1 MKQFQGRNF
10 FYGNKIVIKA
20 RREME
25 IKTNLFI
32 HDNVRI
38 SNDMDMN
45 FVHFDT
51 LLSQLMETKE
61 ICPYLGMHSFIY
73 LLHLTK
79 IAIETATDNFF
90 FAILC

>member
-1 MKQFQGRNF
+1 
-10 FYGNKIVIKA
+10 
-20 RREME
+20 
-25 IKTNLFI
+25 
-32 HDNVRI
+32 
-38 SNDMDMN
+38 MDMN